1 MFSSAV
7 HLELVTDYTAAAFI
21 AAYRRFTSR
30 RGICHTLYSDCGT
43 NFVGADKELKR
54 LFAAGS
60 RTLRELSTLIAQD
73 GTNWKFNPPG
83 APHFGGKWEAAVK
96 SIKFHLRRT
105 IGDSLLTLEQ
115 YSTLL
120 AQIEAILNSRPLT
133 PLNEDPADL
142 AVLTPGHF
150 LIGQSLTA
158 IPEPSLTDLQPARLS
173 HWEQV
178 QQMVQHFWK
187 RYYQDCIHRYQA
199 ISKWHHRRNQIKVG
213 SVVLITTEDLP
224 PTKWPL
230 AKVIA
235 VHPGED
241 RQIRV
246 VTVKTVNTELVRPIT
261 KLCVLPLTHEEDDLV
276 DAAANPGENITNP
289 SSLESSPDDNDEE
302 ETRVAKAKA
311 DRKNKKQS
319 ESRCQKR
326 KVEEIIKVYENVKQN
341 KKQAISEELDSVND
355 IGTDQVNGTGSDDFD
370 HIERQ
375 SDVETDEEEINKRN
389 TTVNKR
395 LTRIRIPSDSESE
408 GEGEVATRND
418 EYIEPIVII
427 NDNTDNNTLNED
439 GTTFDHFQSQV

>member
-96 SIKFHLRRT
+96 SIKFHFRRT

-241 RQIRV
+241 GQIRV

-276 DAAANPGENITNP
+276 DAAANPGENV
-289 SSLESSPDDNDEE
+289 
-302 ETRVAKAKA
+302 R
-311 DRKNKKQS
+311 
-319 ESRCQKR
+319 
-326 KVEEIIKVYENVKQN
+326 
-341 KKQAISEELDSVND
+341 
-355 IGTDQVNGTGSDDFD
+355 
-370 HIERQ
+370 
-375 SDVETDEEEINKRN
+375 
-389 TTVNKR
+389 
-395 LTRIRIPSDSESE
+395 
-408 GEGEVATRND
+408 
-418 EYIEPIVII
+418 
-427 NDNTDNNTLNED
+427 
-439 GTTFDHFQSQV
+439 

>member
-1 MFSSAV
+1 MFSSDV

-60 RTLRELSTLIAQD
+60 RTLRELSSLIAQD
-73 GTNWKFNPPG
+73 GTNWKFNPPR

-142 AVLTPGHF
+142 A
-150 LIGQSLTA
+150 
-158 IPEPSLTDLQPARLS
+158 PSLTDLQPARLS
-173 HWEQV
+173 NWEQV
-178 QQMVQHFWK
+178 QQMVQHLWK

-199 ISKWHHRRNQIKVG
+199 ISKWHHQHNLIKVG

-241 RQIRV
+241 GQIRV
-246 VTVKTVNTELVRPIT
+246 VTVKTD
-261 KLCVLPLTHEEDDLV
+261 K
-276 DAAANPGENITNP
+276 
-289 SSLESSPDDNDEE
+289 
-302 ETRVAKAKA
+302 TRFFKFS
-311 DRKNKKQS
+311 N
-319 ESRCQKR
+319 C
-326 KVEEIIKVYENVKQN
+326 YN
-341 KKQAISEELDSVND
+341 
-355 IGTDQVNGTGSDDFD
+355 F
-370 HIERQ
+370 
-375 SDVETDEEEINKRN
+375 
-389 TTVNKR
+389 
-395 LTRIRIPSDSESE
+395 
-408 GEGEVATRND
+408 
-418 EYIEPIVII
+418 
-427 NDNTDNNTLNED
+427 
-439 GTTFDHFQSQV
+439 